1 MSDIEDEILDC
12 IERET
17 GPDPRH
23 AVIWLHGLGADG
35 NDFVP
40 IVPQL
45 ECARTRAVRFVFPH
59 APVRPVTINNG
70 MRMRAWYDIL
80 GFEIARDQDSTG
92 IRGSMAQVQR
102 LIAREIERGIEPSN
116 LLLAGFSQGGAIALR
131 LGLAQTRALGG
142 VIGLSCY
149 LLEADSIAEWLTG
162 AGRRTPVF
170 MAHGSQDPIVPMV
183 LGQQAVTCLSG
194 QQIAVEWS
202 EWPMQHAVCPPEIA
216 ALDRWMAERFET

>member
-1 MSDIEDEILDC
+1 MSDLEHEMLDC

-45 ECARTRAVRFVFPH
+45 GCGRSRAVRFVFPH

-80 GFEIARDQDSTG
+80 GFEIARDQDLRG
-92 IRGSMAQVQR
+92 IRTSMAQVER
-102 LIAREIERGIEPSN
+102 LIQRELERKIEPHN

-131 LGLAQTRALGG
+131 LGLSREQSLGG
-142 VIGLSCY
+142 VVGLSCY
-149 LLEADSIAEWLTG
+149 LLQAGEVTDWLSDQ
-162 AGRRTPVF
+162 GRKTPVF
-170 MAHGSQDPIVPMV
+170 MAHGTHDPIVPLV
-183 LGQQAVTCLSG
+183 LGQQAAALLSE
-194 QQIAVEWS
+194 QQVAVEWS
-202 EWPMQHAVCPPEIA
+202 EWPMQHAVCPPEIE
-216 ALDRWMAERFET
+216 ALDRWINARFEA